1 MPIALSIAGSDP
13 TGGAGLQLD
22 LQVFRTLGVHGAGV
36 VTALTVQDT
45 EKVYR
50 VLPVFPS
57 VVLDQLRTVLRDLAV
72 GAVKI
77 GMLAT
82 DDVVRAVA
90 HGLEDPEA
98 SAAPIVLD
106 PVLESSSGACLLER
120 RAWPAL
126 VSLFPRAALV
136 TPNLSELASLAE
148 ADVSSRAGI
157 EAGARRLVA
166 DANAQAVL
174 VTGGHLKGA
183 PDDLL
188 ARREPGGVRLD
199 WLPGERVAGDAV
211 HGTGCALSSAIA
223 AELAKGAPLD
233 EAVAT
238 ARAFVREA
246 IRRARSVGRG
256 ARILGLS

>member
-22 LQVFRTLGVHGAGV
+22 LQVFRALGVHGAGV

-45 EKVYR
+45 EKVHR

-72 GAVKI
+72 AAVKI

-90 HGLEDPEA
+90 HGLGDPEA
-98 SAAPIVLD
+98 SAAPVVID
-106 PVLESSSGACLLER
+106 PVLESSSGAFLLER
-120 RAWPAL
+120 RAWPTL
-126 VSLFPRAALV
+126 VALFPRAALV
-136 TPNLSELASLAE
+136 TPNVPELAALSE
-148 ADVSSRAGI
+148 ADVSTRAGI
-157 EAGARRLVA
+157 AAGARRLVTEA
-166 DANAQAVL
+166 SAQAVL
-174 VTGGHLKGA
+174 VTGGHLEGA

-188 ARREPGGVRLD
+188 ARRDGEGVRLD
-199 WLPGERVAGDAV
+199 WLPGERVAGGDV

-223 AELAKGAPLD
+223 AELAKGAALD

-238 ARAFVREA
+238 ARVFVREA
-246 IRRARSVGRG
+246 IRRARQVGRG
-256 ARILGLS
+256 ARLLGLP

>member
-1 MPIALSIAGSDP
+1 MPIALSVAGSDP

-22 LQVFRTLGVHGAGV
+22 LQVFRALGVHGAGV

-45 EKVYR
+45 EKVHR

-57 VVLDQLRTVLRDLAV
+57 VVLDQLRVVVRDLAV
-72 GAVKI
+72 AAVKV
-77 GMLAT
+77 GMLGT

-90 HGLEDPEA
+90 HGLEDPAA
-98 SAAPIVLD
+98 SELPIVLD
-106 PVLESSSGACLLER
+106 PVLESSSGAFLLER

-136 TPNLSELASLAE
+136 TPNVPELAALAD
-148 ADVSSRAGI
+148 ADVSTRAGI

-166 DANAQAVL
+166 EAKAQAVL
-174 VTGGHLKGA
+174 VTGGHLEGA

-188 ARREPGGVRLD
+188 ARREGSGVRLD
-199 WLPGERVAGDAV
+199 WLPGERVEGEAV

-223 AELAKGAPLD
+223 AELAKGAAIE
-233 EAVAT
+233 EAVAA
-238 ARAFVREA
+238 ARGFVRDA
-246 IRRARSVGRG
+246 LRRARKVGRG
-256 ARILGLS
+256 ARLLGLP